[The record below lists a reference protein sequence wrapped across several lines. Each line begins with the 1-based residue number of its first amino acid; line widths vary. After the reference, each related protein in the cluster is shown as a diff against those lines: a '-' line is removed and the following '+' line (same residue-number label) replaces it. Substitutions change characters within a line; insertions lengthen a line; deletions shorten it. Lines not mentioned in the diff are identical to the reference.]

1 MTQMLTAENIDW
13 NRLWKE
19 DRKTSIRVR
28 DPEYWNRRAPSFTQH
43 VREDDYDDYIDP
55 FLRLLDAQQDWSV
68 LDVGSGPGTLAC
80 PLAKNVRQV
89 TAIDFS
95 PAMLELLDARKE
107 AAGLHNITTRIARWE
122 DDWKALGIEP
132 HDAAISSRSLG
143 SDDPRAL
150 LTKLMS
156 FAKRRVV
163 VSCAVGNGP
172 FNQNILEAVGREVP
186 SAPDYI
192 YIYNLLH
199 QMGIYANVSMIEKS
213 PRTFA
218 DEEDAVDGL
227 RWMLDQITPTEEKD
241 LRRFVSA
248 HLVADGQRWK
258 LDCQRPVCWAAIW
271 WNINPQP

>member
-1 MTQMLTAENIDW
+1 MLTAEKIDW

-43 VREDDYDDYIDP
+43 VREDDYDDYVDP
-55 FLRLLDAQQDWSV
+55 FLSILDAQPDWSV

-80 PLAKNVRQV
+80 PLAKIVRKV

-95 PAMLELLDARKE
+95 STMLSLLEERKK
-107 AAGLHNITTRIARWE
+107 AAGLHNITTQIGRWE

-150 LTKLMS
+150 LAKLIS

-163 VSCAVGNGP
+163 VTCAVGSGP
-172 FNQNILEAVGREVP
+172 FDAHILEAVGREVP
-186 SAPDYI
+186 PNPDYI

-199 QMGIYANVSMIEKS
+199 QMGIYANVTMIDKGA
-213 PRTFA
+213 RTFV
-218 DEEDAVDGL
+218 DEADAVDAM
-227 RWMLDQITPTEEKD
+227 RWMVDQITPSEEEA
-241 LRRFVSA
+241 LRRFIA
-248 HLVADGQRWK
+248 KHLVADGQRWK
-258 LDCQRPVCWAAIW
+258 LDCRRSVCWAALW
-271 WNINPQP
+271 WDITPQL